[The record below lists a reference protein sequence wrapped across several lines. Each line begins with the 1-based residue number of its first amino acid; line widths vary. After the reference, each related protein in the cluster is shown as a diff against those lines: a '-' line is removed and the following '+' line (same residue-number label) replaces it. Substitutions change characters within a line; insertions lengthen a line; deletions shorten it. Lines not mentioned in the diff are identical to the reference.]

1 MSRHQESMNARKN
14 HILPKSEIRPQNIK
28 AFLDSQN
35 LPESIRS
42 VLDTA
47 TPATW
52 LHAGRIGG
60 NPVKYTTPLSPKKPV
75 AHYDM
80 KTAAMFILKNG
91 VDKVNEMPT
100 KIKEDREKKGSRN
113 RGSMFK
119 PLSHN
124 PLDIFSD
131 RRPNNG

>member
-1 MSRHQESMNARKN
+1 MSNHKESMDARKN
-14 HILPKSEIRPQNIK
+14 HILPISDIRPQQIN

-35 LPESIRS
+35 LPDHIRNI
-42 VLDTA
+42 LNTA

-52 LHAGRIGG
+52 RNAGRMTSTGT
-60 NPVKYTTPLSPKKPV
+60 KYTTPLSPKKPV

-91 VDKVNEMPT
+91 VDKVNEMPE
-100 KIKEDREKKGSRN
+100 KVKESRERKAVRRAVASY
-113 RGSMFK
+113 
-119 PLSHN
+119 N

>member
-1 MSRHQESMNARKN
+1 MNARKN
-14 HILPKSEIRPQNIK
+14 HILPVSDIRPPQIN
-28 AFLDSQN
+28 AFLDSQK
-35 LPESIRS
+35 LPEHIRG
-42 VLDTA
+42 VLSAA

-52 LHAGRIGG
+52 RIAGRMTTDGT
-60 NPVKYTTPLSPKKPV
+60 KYTTPLSPKQPV

-91 VDKVNEMPT
+91 VDKVNEMPE
-100 KIKEDREKKGSRN
+100 KIKEDRERKAVRRAVASY
-113 RGSMFK
+113 
-119 PLSHN
+119 N